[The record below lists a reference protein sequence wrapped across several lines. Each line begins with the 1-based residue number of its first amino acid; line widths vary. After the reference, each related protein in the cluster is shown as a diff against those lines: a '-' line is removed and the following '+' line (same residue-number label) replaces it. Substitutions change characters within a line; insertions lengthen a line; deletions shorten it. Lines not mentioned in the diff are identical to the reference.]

1 MDAFQEFDQPSAP
14 QKSTGAIISHA
25 LETYKGVFL
34 YALLAMVIYIV
45 ASMLIQ
51 AISGFDSKMMMEEI
65 RDSSGDYSSLRIWEI
80 PGMRVY
86 YGLSGLVGVLMAPLY
101 VGLIYVANK
110 YDFKEQI
117 QISDLFIG
125 YRQNLVNILIYSIIS
140 SIILAISFALC
151 VLPGFFVMPLLLLGY
166 PILLFENAS
175 FGDAISKS
183 FQIAKENYG
192 VMLGTSVLGL
202 LISLS
207 GILLCFVG
215 ILLTFM
221 FFLVVMYSA
230 YTAFLGRPKQVEFK
244 S

>member
-1 MDAFQEFDQPSAP
+1 
-14 QKSTGAIISHA
+14 
-25 LETYKGVFL
+25 
-34 YALLAMVIYIV
+34 
-45 ASMLIQ
+45 
-51 AISGFDSKMMMEEI
+51 
-65 RDSSGDYSSLRIWEI
+65 
-80 PGMRVY
+80 
-86 YGLSGLVGVLMAPLY
+86 MAPLY